1 MKKILTGLVGAAL
14 LTAAGAASATTW
26 DFTQMAAG
34 PYTSP
39 YSFNT
44 TPAGGPVLQTW
55 GFDSTGASAG
65 LWIKHESP
73 GENGLGLQN
82 DVDHEIGPTNAYIAL
97 LMPTAQAGNTFT
109 LTIGS
114 LAGGDVAQIYETSS
128 NGTGNR
134 TSLGTLTGGANL
146 QSITVTL
153 TGGDQYL
160 EIVEGKGATADANM
174 LIEKISYVPEPAGL
188 GLLGLSLV
196 GFVALKRRKSA

>member
-39 YSFNT
+39 YSFGT
-44 TPAGGPVLQTW
+44 TPAGGPALQTW
-55 GFDSTGASAG
+55 GFDSTGASEG
-65 LWIKHESP
+65 LWIKHEGA
-73 GENGLGLQN
+73 GETGLGLQN
-82 DVDHEIGPTNAYIAL
+82 DDDHEIGPKNAYIAL
-97 LMPTAQAGNTFT
+97 LMPTAQAGNNFT
-109 LTIGS
+109 VTIGS
-114 LAGGDVAQIYETSS
+114 LAGGDVAQVYETSS
-128 NGTGNR
+128 TGTGGR
-134 TSLGTLTGGANL
+134 TLLGTLTGGANS
-146 QSITVTL
+146 QSINVTL

-160 EIVEGKGATADANM
+160 EIVEGKGKSADANM

-196 GFVALKRRKSA
+196 GFVALKRRKSV